1 MDAAF
6 LDYSDAMFPDFV
18 MHFCFLCRRSEIW
31 NLDGPRQG
39 L

>member
-6 LDYSDAMFPDFV
+6 LDYSNALFPDCV
-18 MHFCFLCRRSEIW
+18 VICFLCRRYEIW